1 MKSKIKLSSDI
12 LGLDLGLKRTGVAR
26 INLIAKIAEPL
37 QPILMD
43 GTDLVSEVQ
52 GLIAKHNACGV
63 VVGLPRGLEG
73 QETEQTAWALKITSE
88 LEKALEEPVFSIDEA
103 LTTKFAEDRA
113 KTGESVDSVAAG
125 ILLEDFVGEVLA
137 GRIENVTF

>member
-1 MKSKIKLSSDI
+1 MKSKIKLESDI

-43 GTDLVSEVQ
+43 SMNLVSEVQ
-52 GLIAKHNACGV
+52 QLIAKHNACAV
-63 VVGLPRGLEG
+63 VVGLPRGLDG
-73 QETEQTAWALKITSE
+73 QETEQTSWAMRITSE
-88 LEKALEEPVFSIDEA
+88 LEDALEEPVFSIDEA
-103 LTTKFAEDRA
+103 LTTKVAEDRA
-113 KTGESVDSVAAG
+113 NAGESVDSVAAG

-137 GRIENVTF
+137 GRIENVSI

>member
-1 MKSKIKLSSDI
+1 MKSKIKLDSDI

-37 QPILMD
+37 SAIQMD
-43 GTDLVSEVQ
+43 NTDLVSKVQ
-52 GLIAKHNACGV
+52 ELITEHNACAV
-63 VVGLPRGLEG
+63 VVGLPRGLDG
-73 QETEQTAWALKITSE
+73 QETEQTAWAIKITSE
-88 LEKALEEPVFSIDEA
+88 LENALKEPVFSIDEA

-113 KTGESVDSVAAG
+113 NLGESIDSVAAG

-137 GRIENVTF
+137 GRIENVSI

>member
-37 QPILMD
+37 QPIQMD
-43 GTDLVSEVQ
+43 STNLISEVQ
-52 GLIAKHNACGV
+52 KLIAEHNACAV
-63 VVGLPRGLEG
+63 VVGLPRGLNG
-73 QETEQTAWALKITSE
+73 QETEQTAWAMKITAE
-88 LEKALEEPVFSIDEA
+88 LEDALEEPVFSIDEA

-113 KTGESVDSVAAG
+113 NTGESVDSVAAG

-137 GRIENVTF
+137 GRIENVSI